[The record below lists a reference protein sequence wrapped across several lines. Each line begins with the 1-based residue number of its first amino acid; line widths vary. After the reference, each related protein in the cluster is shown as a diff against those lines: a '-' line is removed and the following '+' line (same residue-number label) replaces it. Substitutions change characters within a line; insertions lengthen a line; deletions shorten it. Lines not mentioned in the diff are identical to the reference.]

1 MKETISGA
9 RVTKGQFSP
18 LEAPCFSL
26 LNFSGLHGS
35 LHRPPLRHTSSCAC
49 SLLPFSFL
57 KFFEKQKI
65 SSYKNLSKCYFY
77 LSLEKKSLTFHEALH
92 KVLLVQHTRITYI
105 RTHKTYNLSFSLF
118 IFSLILK
125 SAKVEFK

>member
-77 LSLEKKSLTFHEALH
+77 LSLEKKKRNHSPSMKSFTKYFLFNILELHTYVHIKLITSPFHYLYS
-92 KVLLVQHTRITYI
+92 VL
-105 RTHKTYNLSFSLF
+105 S
-118 IFSLILK
+118 
-125 SAKVEFK
+125 